1 MKMTIKAAVSISILL
16 VLSSFIVLADDSS
29 ADDISIELLDENGSK
44 LDPDTPLISKLLIF
58 TTYTD
63 EHGTKYYLDK
73 ETVLTE
79 KDYYLRVNAQSG
91 LFHVNA
97 SVPSSSITGSL
108 RDAGMEI
115 RIAQS
120 TDYFMAVLDTADSF
134 SSVFKDG
141 TETATIRPNVLYKI
155 TILTAHFI
163 QGESQ
168 VEKTPEFTLRFEASP
183 IDSYTVV
190 FTDEGKVIETR
201 IVDKDAQIGDLPVL
215 PEKTG
220 YVFDGWYDKDENKV
234 YSTTIVSSDME
245 IHSKWAQV
253 TSYKVVFTD
262 GEKVIETRNVEKDKP
277 LGDLPVLPGRE
288 GWTFDGWFDEND
300 NQVYSTTI
308 VTRDMDVHS
317 KWTQNTCKVVFSDRG
332 TVIET
337 RMVEKDK
344 PLGKLPDEPEREG
357 WTFDGWYDINEK
369 QVYASTIVT
378 GDMEIHSKWKQE
390 PTPPPGPTPPEE
402 KETREEEVI
411 VERDGTVIVIIS
423 DLKERVDGTYDL

>member
-29 ADDISIELLDENGSK
+29 ADEFSIELLDENGSK

-120 TDYFMAVLDTADSF
+120 TDDFMAVLDTADSF

-141 TETATIRPNVLYKI
+141 TETATIRPNVMYKI
-155 TILTAHFI
+155 TILTAHYI

-234 YSTTIVSSDME
+234 YPTTIVSSDME
-245 IHSKWAQV
+245 I
-253 TSYKVVFTD
+253 
-262 GEKVIETRNVEKDKP
+262 
-277 LGDLPVLPGRE
+277 
-288 GWTFDGWFDEND
+288 
-300 NQVYSTTI
+300 
-308 VTRDMDVHS
+308 HS